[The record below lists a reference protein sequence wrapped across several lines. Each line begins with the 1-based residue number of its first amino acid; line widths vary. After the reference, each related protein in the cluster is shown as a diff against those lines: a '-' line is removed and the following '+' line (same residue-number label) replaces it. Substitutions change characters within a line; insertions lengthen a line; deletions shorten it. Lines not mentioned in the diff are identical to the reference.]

1 MTPPTFPSPV
11 FAEAISVVVSDA
23 GAVVLAR
30 LEAWRKRTGAR
41 MPKPNPAY
49 VPNPPAKDGSITLH
63 AAGAPHGP
71 QPGAVES
78 SLGKTS
84 TDEIAVMVDTFKP
97 LLIAQSA
104 LALEDP
110 KYFRSWIEEPAKV

>member
-1 MTPPTFPSPV
+1 MSRRGV
-11 FAEAISVVVSDA
+11 E
-23 GAVVLAR
+23 
-30 LEAWRKRTGAR
+30 E
-41 MPKPNPAY
+41 
-49 VPNPPAKDGSITLH
+49 GSITLH

-97 LLIAQSA
+97 LNLAERA
-104 LALEDP
+104 LRVEDEA
-110 KYFRSWIEEPAKV
+110 YYRSWAELPAKA